1 MIVVFASHAALPS
14 PTIADL
20 TLAGNMPRDRFVYTV
35 RYMALQTGRDI
46 LRRRSR
52 RRGSACEHMSKSR
65 YAPRLRP
72 ERLIAAGPIVLA
84 VASLFAVWYNL
95 DEPVR
100 FAPIA
105 YGVLV
110 GYVAYAFVLSAYL
123 WRSQSISPR
132 WQILTHATDL
142 VCFCLFIFFTEG
154 PASPFTVYFVF
165 ALLTATL
172 RWQARG
178 TFWTAIPVLG
188 AFLLSGVYFALVLGG
203 PAFDLRAFIVRSV
216 YLLVLAALLGYV
228 GTQDQRT
235 LREMWGLA
243 AWPHMVRRDSE
254 LLARDLLEYASGLLI
269 APKVVLAW
277 AEHDSTWQQIA
288 ASERG
293 SWSHERQPAEDGQ
306 VIDAL
311 RDRAFI
317 RTREGRTLAQEQK
330 GAEFSIWEGNP
341 LDDDFASRFAPTSVL
356 CVPFRAESCEGRL
369 LVLDKPDATLDD
381 LVLAE
386 IIVGVI
392 AGRLDAFYLGER
404 LRLAAA
410 TEERIRLARDL
421 HDSVLQSFTGIAL
434 RLEVIRRMMET
445 DRSAAALALEDVQR
459 VLASEQRDLRF
470 FIQELKPLAHAADS
484 ADLDG
489 RLRELAQRMEREWD
503 LHVELR
509 MIGPFDRLPS
519 SLSSDVYLIVR
530 EALVNAARHGG
541 ASQADVTLNFDKG
554 AIAIAVTD
562 NGCGFPFSGRYSAGE
577 LARLNLGPKTLR
589 ERVEAIHG
597 SLVIE
602 SGPRGAELNV
612 VVPSVSAA

>member
-1 MIVVFASHAALPS
+1 
-14 PTIADL
+14 
-20 TLAGNMPRDRFVYTV
+20 
-35 RYMALQTGRDI
+35 
-46 LRRRSR
+46 
-52 RRGSACEHMSKSR
+52 MSKTR

-72 ERLIAAGPIVLA
+72 ERLIAAGRIVLA
-84 VASLFAVWYNL
+84 VASLFAVWYDL

-110 GYVAYAFVLSAYL
+110 GYVAYACVLSAFL
-123 WRSQSISPR
+123 WRSKSIPPH

-165 ALLTATL
+165 ALLAATL

-178 TFWTAIPVLG
+178 TFWTAILVFG
-188 AFLLSGVYFALVLGG
+188 AFIASGLYFGLVLDD
-203 PAFDLRAFIVRSV
+203 PLFDLRAFIIRSV

-243 AWPHMVRRDSE
+243 AWPQMVRRDSGA
-254 LLARDLLEYASGLLI
+254 LARDLLEYATGLLI

-277 AEHDSTWQQIA
+277 AELDSTWQQVA
-288 ASERG
+288 VSERG
-293 SWSHERQPAEDGQ
+293 RWTHERQPAEDAQ
-306 VIDAL
+306 VSDAL
-311 RDRAFI
+311 RDRAFMH
-317 RTREGRTLAQEQK
+317 TRGNAGRTLVQEQK
-330 GAEFSIWEGNP
+330 GAEFSVWEGNP
-341 LDDDFASRFAPTSVL
+341 LDDDFASRFAPASVL
-356 CVPFRAESCEGRL
+356 SVPFRGESCEGRL

-386 IIVGVI
+386 IIVGAI

-404 LRLAAA
+404 LRQAAA

-434 RLEVIRRMMET
+434 RLEVIRRMLET
-445 DRSAAALALEDVQR
+445 DRAAAASALEDVQR

-470 FIQELKPLAHAADS
+470 FIQELKPPARATDS
-484 ADLDG
+484 ADLNG
-489 RLRELAQRMEREWD
+489 RLSELAQRMEREWD

-509 MIGPFDRLPS
+509 MSGASDRLPP
-519 SLSSDVYLIVR
+519 SLSSDVYHIVR
-530 EALVNAARHGG
+530 EALVNAARHGE
-541 ASQADVTLNFDKG
+541 ASQAHVTLDFDQG

-562 NGCGFPFSGRYSAGE
+562 NGCGFPFSGRYSADD

-602 SGPRGAELNV
+602 SGPQGAELNV